1 MESVT
6 IQIGATWANIA
17 RSPVYW
23 IVAALQGV
31 SVTFAPLVLYW
42 SGRGGYSLGNEWV
55 IVPVCLAVMYLVPL
69 FHFQFSNRVIQ
80 ELRRP
85 RETA

>member
-6 IQIGATWANIA
+6 IQIGATRARLA

-23 IVAALQGV
+23 IIAALQGV
-31 SVTFAPLVLYW
+31 SVTFAPLFLYW
-42 SGRGGYSLGNEWV
+42 SGRGGYSFGSEWV
-55 IVPVCLAVMYLVPL
+55 ILPLCFGVMYLVAI
-69 FHFQFSNRVIQ
+69 FHFPFSNRVIE

-85 RETA
+85 RGPA

>member
-6 IQIGATWANIA
+6 IQIGAKWARLA

-31 SVTFAPLVLYW
+31 SVTFAPLFLYW
-42 SGRGGYSLGNEWV
+42 SGRGGYSLGSEWV
-55 IVPVCLAVMYLVPL
+55 IVPLCFGVMYLVPL
-69 FHFQFSNRVIQ
+69 FHFQFSNRVIE

-85 RETA
+85 RGTA